1 MQKSPATEAAS
12 PGHDADTRS
21 PIPTAY
27 GRGLLKNPLVKAMGE
42 ERVAE
47 LFESGELL
55 TFKPGQVIAEQSTPA
70 DNVFFIVGGAAK
82 AEILP
87 RDPGGLKVSFGILP
101 QGQDIGLLS
110 VVTCDHHSA
119 TVTAVEDVSVI
130 SVPTAKIAEVLLK
143 NPELYRIFAEIAV
156 YRLRTSG
163 LWMRSFRSGATS
175 LS

>member
-1 MQKSPATEAAS
+1 MQQSSTTGVAS
-12 PGHDADTRS
+12 LGHDADTRS
-21 PIPTAY
+21 PIPPAY
-27 GRGLLKNPLVKAMGE
+27 ARGLLSNPLVKAMGS

-55 TFKPGQVIAEQSTPA
+55 TFKPGQVIAEQSTPV
-70 DNVFFIVGGAAK
+70 DNVFFVVGGAAK

-87 RDPGGLKVSFGILP
+87 RNPGGLKVNYGILP

-130 SVPTAKIAEVLLK
+130 SVPTAKIAELLLK
-143 NPELYRIFAEIAV
+143 NPEWYRVFAEIAV

-175 LS
+175 PS